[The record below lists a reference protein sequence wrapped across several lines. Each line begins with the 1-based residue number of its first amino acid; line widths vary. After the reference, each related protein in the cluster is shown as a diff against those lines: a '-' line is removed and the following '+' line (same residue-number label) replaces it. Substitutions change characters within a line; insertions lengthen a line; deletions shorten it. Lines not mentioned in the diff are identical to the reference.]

1 MEFDTPIIN
10 HKHKVHDFLF
20 CVCTQLEVRSDH
32 EKTPDVKGAVM
43 ADSSLTQTA
52 IYRKLKHLTQLIHT
66 SQGKPADPNPAAVT
80 PVMTP
85 VVSVSHTAKVR
96 GGKRKPA
103 PRAVCRHFV
112 LLELLG

>member
-10 HKHKVHDFLF
+10 HEHKVHDFLF
-20 CVCTQLEVRSDH
+20 RVRTQLEVRSDR

-43 ADSSLTQTA
+43 ADGSLTQTA
-52 IYRKLKHLTQLIHT
+52 IYRKLKHLTRLIHE

-80 PVMTP
+80 PVLTP

-103 PRAVCRHFV
+103 PRAVCRCFM